1 MGLGSLHIRNFQSWE
16 DATFHFHPGLNI
28 FLGSGDSGKTS
39 AASRSVRWVQENR
52 IRAASNAPMGDA
64 YVSRWAKKTSAK
76 GTVTL
81 LDDCEVTITRSD
93 GSYCRRFREAAK
105 GKNDKEVNGYELNGE
120 RYTAIG
126 VGVPDAVSQWFN
138 WSEVNVQKQH
148 DQAFLISK
156 GAGEV
161 SAFLNRTVKLDDID
175 AHISAAARLVA
186 AEKAEG
192 LKLKKEQ
199 VEDTAD
205 LDALAWVDEAS
216 ERMDALE
223 ALSLAKDALEAQSAR
238 LRDLIRQMQDA
249 QARMDKA
256 AKLLELEPRAK
267 TLRREFDWCRGLQE
281 QAHGLR
287 ESILRWNLEQ
297 GTVDRTAKLVELW
310 PRVQEV
316 RDLQAQWRGEDVAAG
331 YIGSM
336 VQRWKGAAKTLQ
348 ESGKL
353 AALAPRV
360 QALRKSW
367 NEVQETESRL
377 QGIRAIVRRWPVVR
391 VVDWEDLESR
401 VRRVRALA
409 RGVESREAM
418 VQGLKTFRL
427 TFAGLQTTILDT
439 GKRVSELEA
448 KRPETCPVC
457 GGAMHKD
464 GLHE

>member
-1 MGLGSLHIRNFQSWE
+1 MISKLRIRNFQSWPDTE
-16 DATFHFHPGLNI
+16 IEFSPGLNV
-28 FLGSGDSGKTS
+28 LVGSGDSGKTALS
-39 AASRSVRWVQENR
+39 SRAIRWVQENR
-52 IRAASNAPMGDA
+52 IRATSNAPMGDA

-81 LDDCEVTITRSD
+81 LDDCDVTITRPD

-105 GKNDKEVNGYELNGE
+105 SKNDKEANGYELNGE
-120 RYTAIG
+120 RFTAIG

-175 AHISAAARLVA
+175 AHISAAASLLRT
-186 AEKAEG
+186 EKATGIQLE
-192 LKLKKEQ
+192 KDQEA
-199 VEDTAD
+199 DTA
-205 LDALAWVDEAS
+205 ALEALSWVDGAS

-223 ALSLAKDALEAQSAR
+223 ALSLAKDALESKAER
-238 LRDLIRQMQDA
+238 LRDLVRQMQDA
-249 QARMDKA
+249 QARIDKA
-256 AKLLELEPRAK
+256 SRLLELEPRAK

-281 QAHGLR
+281 PAHGLR
-287 ESILRWNLEQ
+287 ESILRWTVEQ
-297 GTVDRTAKLVELW
+297 ETVDRTRKLVELW
-310 PRVQEV
+310 PRVQAVWEADEAWREKDV
-316 RDLQAQWRGEDVAAG
+316 RLQMIR
-331 YIGSM
+331 ST
-336 VQRWKGAAKTLQ
+336 VQRWKEAAKTLQ

-353 AALAPRV
+353 VALAPRV

-427 TFAGLQTTILDT
+427 TFAGLQTTILET

-448 KRPETCPVC
+448 KRPATCPVC
-457 GGAMHKD
+457 GGAMHKE
-464 GLHE
+464 GHE

>member
-1 MGLGSLHIRNFQSWE
+1 MISKLRIRNFQSWPDTE
-16 DATFHFHPGLNI
+16 IEFSPGLNV
-28 FLGSGDSGKTS
+28 LVGSGDSGKTALS
-39 AASRSVRWVQENR
+39 SRAIRWVQENR
-52 IRAASNAPMGDA
+52 IRATSNAPMGDA

-81 LDDCEVTITRSD
+81 LDDCDVTITRPD

-105 GKNDKEVNGYELNGE
+105 GKNDKEANGYELNGE
-120 RYTAIG
+120 RFTAIG

-175 AHISAAARLVA
+175 AHISAAASLLRT
-186 AEKAEG
+186 EKANGVQLE
-192 LKLKKEQ
+192 KDQEA
-199 VEDTAD
+199 DTSA
-205 LDALAWVDEAS
+205 LDALAWVDGAS

-223 ALSLAKDALEAQSAR
+223 ALSLAKDALESKAER
-238 LRDLIRQMQDA
+238 LRDLVRQMQDA
-249 QARMDKA
+249 RARMDKA
-256 AKLLELEPRAK
+256 SKLLELEPRAK

-287 ESILRWNLEQ
+287 ESILRWTLEQ
-297 GTVDRTAKLVELW
+297 GTVDRTRKLVELW
-310 PRVQEV
+310 PRVQAV
-316 RDLQAQWRGEDVAAG
+316 RDLHAEWRGEDVAAG

-336 VQRWKGAAKTLQ
+336 VQRWKDAAKTLQ
-348 ESGKL
+348 ESWKL
-353 AALAPRV
+353 VALAPRV

-367 NEVQETESRL
+367 NEVQETGSRL
-377 QGIRAIVRRWPVVR
+377 QGIQAIVRRWPVVR

-409 RGVESREAM
+409 RGVESRETM

-448 KRPETCPVC
+448 KRPATCPVC
-457 GGAMHKD
+457 GGAMHKE
-464 GLHE
+464 GHE

>member
-1 MGLGSLHIRNFQSWE
+1 MISKLRIRNFQSWPDTE
-16 DATFHFHPGLNI
+16 IHFAPGLNV
-28 FLGSGDSGKTS
+28 LVGSGDSGKTALS
-39 AASRSVRWVQENR
+39 SRAIRWVQENR
-52 IRAASNAPMGDA
+52 IRATSNAPMGDA

-81 LDDCEVTITRSD
+81 LDDCDVTITRPD

-105 GKNDKEVNGYELNGE
+105 SKNDKEANGYELNGE

-175 AHISAAARLVA
+175 AHISAAASLLRT
-186 AEKAEG
+186 EKANGAQLE
-192 LKLKKEQ
+192 KDQE
-199 VEDTAD
+199 AD
-205 LDALAWVDEAS
+205 SLALEALAWVDGAS

-223 ALSLAKDALEAQSAR
+223 ALSLAKDALESKAER
-238 LRDLIRQMQDA
+238 LRDLVRQMQDA
-249 QARMDKA
+249 KTRMDKA

-287 ESILRWNLEQ
+287 ESILRWTLEQ
-297 GTVDRTAKLVELW
+297 GTVDRTRKLAELW

-316 RDLQAQWRGEDVAAG
+316 RDLHAEWRAEDVAAG

-336 VQRWKGAAKTLQ
+336 VQRWKEAAKVLQ

-353 AALAPRV
+353 VSLVPRV

-367 NEVQETESRL
+367 KAVQETESRL

-401 VRRVRALA
+401 MRRIKALA
-409 RGVESREAM
+409 RGVESRETM

-448 KRPETCPVC
+448 RRPETCPVC
-457 GGAMHKD
+457 HGPMHKE
-464 GLHE
+464 GHE

>member
-1 MGLGSLHIRNFQSWE
+1 MISKLRIRNFQSWE

-52 IRAASNAPMGDA
+52 IRATSNAPMGDA

-76 GTVTL
+76 GTATL
-81 LDDCEVTITRSD
+81 LGDCDVTITRPD

-105 GKNDKEVNGYELNGE
+105 SKNDKEANGYELNGE

-175 AHISAAARLVA
+175 AHISAAAGLLRT
-186 AEKAEG
+186 EKANGIQLE
-192 LKLKKEQ
+192 KDQEA
-199 VEDTAD
+199 DTA
-205 LDALAWVDEAS
+205 ALEALSWVDGAS
-216 ERMDALE
+216 ERMEALE
-223 ALSLAKDALEAQSAR
+223 ALSLAKDALESKAER
-238 LRDLIRQMQDA
+238 LRDLVRQMQDA
-249 QARMDKA
+249 QARIDKA
-256 AKLLELEPRAK
+256 SRLLELEPRAK

-287 ESILRWNLEQ
+287 DSVLRWTLEQ
-297 GTVDRTAKLVELW
+297 ATVDRTRKLVELW

-316 RDLQAQWRGEDVAAG
+316 WKADEAWREKDARLQMIR
-331 YIGSM
+331 ST
-336 VQRWKGAAKTLQ
+336 VQRWKEATETLQ

-353 AALAPRV
+353 VALAPRV

-427 TFAGLQTTILDT
+427 TFAGLQTTILET

-457 GGAMHKD
+457 GGAMHKE
-464 GLHE
+464 GH

>member
-1 MGLGSLHIRNFQSWE
+1 MISKLRIRNFQSWPDTE
-16 DATFHFHPGLNI
+16 IEFSPGLNV
-28 FLGSGDSGKTS
+28 LVGSGDSGKTALS
-39 AASRSVRWVQENR
+39 SRAIRWVQENR
-52 IRAASNAPMGDA
+52 IRATSNAPMGDA

-81 LDDCEVTITRSD
+81 LDDCDVTITRPD

-105 GKNDKEVNGYELNGE
+105 SKNDKEANGYELNGE

-175 AHISAAARLVA
+175 AHISAAASLLRM
-186 AEKAEG
+186 EKANGIQLE
-192 LKLKKEQ
+192 KDQE
-199 VEDTAD
+199 AD
-205 LDALAWVDEAS
+205 SLALEALSWVDSAS

-223 ALSLAKDALEAQSAR
+223 ALSLAKDALESKAER
-238 LRDLIRQMQDA
+238 LRDLVRQMQDA
-249 QARMDKA
+249 QSRMDKA
-256 AKLLELEPRAK
+256 SKLLELEPKAK

-287 ESILRWNLEQ
+287 ESILRWTLEQ
-297 GTVDRTAKLVELW
+297 CTVDRTRKLVELW

-316 RDLQAQWRGEDVAAG
+316 RDLHAEWRAEDVAAG

-336 VQRWKGAAKTLQ
+336 VQRWKDAAKTLQ

-353 AALAPRV
+353 VSLVPRV

-377 QGIRAIVRRWPVVR
+377 QGIQAIVRRWPVVR

-401 VRRVRALA
+401 MRRIKALA

-418 VQGLKTFRL
+418 VQGLKNYRL

-448 KRPETCPVC
+448 RRPETCPVC
-457 GGAMHKD
+457 GGAMHKE
-464 GLHE
+464 GHE

>member
-1 MGLGSLHIRNFQSWE
+1 MISKLRIRNFQSWPDTE
-16 DATFHFHPGLNI
+16 IEFHPGMNI
-28 FLGSGDSGKTS
+28 LVGSGDSGKTALS
-39 AASRSVRWVQENR
+39 SRAIRWVQENR
-52 IRAASNAPMGDA
+52 IRATSNAPMGDA

-81 LDDCEVTITRSD
+81 LDDCDVTITRPD
-93 GSYCRRFREAAK
+93 GSYCRRFREAARS
-105 GKNDKEVNGYELNGE
+105 KNDKEANGYELNGE

-175 AHISAAARLVA
+175 AHISAAASLLRT
-186 AEKAEG
+186 EKANGIQLE
-192 LKLKKEQ
+192 KDQE
-199 VEDTAD
+199 AD
-205 LDALAWVDEAS
+205 SAALEALAWVDVAS
-216 ERMDALE
+216 ARLEALE
-223 ALSLAKDALEAQSAR
+223 ALSLAKAALESKVER

-249 QARMDKA
+249 QSRIDKA

-287 ESILRWNLEQ
+287 ESILRWTLEQ
-297 GTVDRTAKLVELW
+297 GTVDRTRKLVELW
-310 PRVQEV
+310 PRVQKV
-316 RDLQAQWRGEDVAAG
+316 RDME
-331 YIGSM
+331 
-336 VQRWKGAAKTLQ
+336 VQYEAVWLRNQHIEQIVRNWTRVSKTLQ

-353 AALAPRV
+353 AALVPRV

-367 NEVQETESRL
+367 EAVQEAESQL
-377 QGIRAIVRRWPVVR
+377 QGIRSLVRRWPVVR

-401 VRRVRALA
+401 VRRVRALT
-409 RGVESREAM
+409 RGVESRETM
-418 VQGLKTFRL
+418 VHGLKTFRL
-427 TFAGLQTTILDT
+427 TFAGLQTTILET

-448 KRPETCPVC
+448 KRPATCPVC

-464 GLHE
+464 GIHE

>member
-1 MGLGSLHIRNFQSWE
+1 MISKLRIRNFQSWPDTE
-16 DATFHFHPGLNI
+16 IEFHPGLNI
-28 FLGSGDSGKTS
+28 ILGSGDSGKTALS
-39 AASRSVRWVQENR
+39 SRAIRWVQENR
-52 IRAASNAPMGDA
+52 IRATSNAPMGDA

-81 LDDCEVTITRSD
+81 LDDCDVTITRPD

-105 GKNDKEVNGYELNGE
+105 SKNDKEANGYELNGE

-175 AHISAAARLVA
+175 AHISAAASLLRT
-186 AEKAEG
+186 EKANGIQLE
-192 LKLKKEQ
+192 KDQE
-199 VEDTAD
+199 AD
-205 LDALAWVDEAS
+205 SLALEALNWVDGAS

-223 ALSLAKDALEAQSAR
+223 ALSLAKDALESKAER
-238 LRDLIRQMQDA
+238 LRDLVRQMQDA
-249 QARMDKA
+249 QSRMDKA
-256 AKLLELEPRAK
+256 SKLLELEPRAK

-287 ESILRWNLEQ
+287 ESILRWTLEQ
-297 GTVDRTAKLVELW
+297 GTVDRTRKLVELW
-310 PRVQEV
+310 PRVQAA
-316 RDLQAQWRGEDVAAG
+316 RDLHAEWRGEDVAAG

-336 VQRWKGAAKTLQ
+336 VQRWKGAAKILQ

-353 AALAPRV
+353 VALAPQV

-367 NEVQETESRL
+367 EAVQETESKL

-391 VVDWEDLESR
+391 AVDWEDLESR

-409 RGVESREAM
+409 RGVEIRETM
-418 VQGLKTFRL
+418 VQGLQNYRL
-427 TFAGLQTTILDT
+427 TFAGLQTSITET

-448 KRPETCPVC
+448 KRPATCPVC
-457 GGAMHKD
+457 GGAMHKE
-464 GLHE
+464 GHE

>member
-1 MGLGSLHIRNFQSWE
+1 MISKLRIRNFQSWE
-16 DATFHFHPGLNI
+16 DATVHFHPGFNL

-39 AASRSVRWVQENR
+39 MTSRAIRWVQENR
-52 IRAASNAPMGDA
+52 IRATSNAPMGDA

-81 LDDCEVTITRSD
+81 LDDCDVTITRPD
-93 GSYCRRFREAAK
+93 GSYCRRFREAARS
-105 GKNDKEVNGYELNGE
+105 KNDKEVNGYELNGE

-175 AHISAAARLVA
+175 AHISAAARLVT

-205 LDALAWVDEAS
+205 LDALAWVDGAS

-223 ALSLAKDALEAQSAR
+223 ALSLAKDALESKAER

-256 AKLLELEPRAK
+256 SKLLELEPRAK

-281 QAHGLR
+281 QDHGLR
-287 ESILRWNLEQ
+287 ESILRWTLEQ
-297 GTVDRTAKLVELW
+297 ATVSRTAKLVELW

-418 VQGLKTFRL
+418 IQGLKTFRL

-448 KRPETCPVC
+448 KRPGTCPVC
-457 GGAMHKD
+457 GGAMHKE
-464 GLHE
+464 GHE

>member
-1 MGLGSLHIRNFQSWE
+1 MGLGSLQIHNFQSWE
-16 DATFHFHPGLNI
+16 DATVHFHPGFNL

-39 AASRSVRWVQENR
+39 MTSRAIRWVQENR
-52 IRAASNAPMGDA
+52 IRATSNAPMGDA

-76 GTVTL
+76 GTVSL
-81 LDDCEVTITRSD
+81 LDDCDVTITRPD

-105 GKNDKEVNGYELNGE
+105 SKNDKEANGYELNGE
-120 RYTAIG
+120 RFTAIG

-175 AHISAAARLVA
+175 AHISAAASLLRM
-186 AEKAEG
+186 EKANGIQLE
-192 LKLKKEQ
+192 KDQEA
-199 VEDTAD
+199 DTSA
-205 LDALAWVDEAS
+205 LDALAWVDGAS

-223 ALSLAKDALEAQSAR
+223 ALSLAKDALESKAER
-238 LRDLIRQMQDA
+238 LRDLVRQMQDA
-249 QARMDKA
+249 QSRVDKA
-256 AKLLELEPRAK
+256 SKLLELEPRAK

-287 ESILRWNLEQ
+287 ESILRWTLEQ
-297 GTVDRTAKLVELW
+297 GTVDRTRKLVELW
-310 PRVQEV
+310 PRVQAV
-316 RDLQAQWRGEDVAAG
+316 RDLHAEWRGEDVAAG

-336 VQRWKGAAKTLQ
+336 VQRWKDAAKTLQ
-348 ESGKL
+348 ESEKL
-353 AALAPRV
+353 VALAPRV
-360 QALRKSW
+360 QDLRKSW

-391 VVDWEDLESR
+391 AVDWEDLESR

-409 RGVESREAM
+409 RGVESRETM
-418 VQGLKTFRL
+418 VQGLKNYRL
-427 TFAGLQTTILDT
+427 TFAGLQTTILET

-448 KRPETCPVC
+448 KRPATCPVC
-457 GGAMHKD
+457 GGAMHKE
-464 GLHE
+464 GH